1 MVKWIALFLAL
12 GVVWRAPDKDEV
24 SGEISKLQARVK
36 LLEARS
42 CTLMQVVTP
51 TGNATICAIQ

>member
-1 MVKWIALFLAL
+1 MVKWIALILAL
-12 GVVWRAPDKDEV
+12 IAITRAADDEKV
-24 SGEISKLQARVK
+24 SAKFRE
-36 LLEARS
+36 LESRIDRR